1 MFKEFEQYL
10 ADYEDSLRN
19 AYLNASKAHKDWANA
34 YHNKDIDITT
44 TSFYDRRKYGSICY
58 AKVTKYAR
66 EDVLILNG
74 SKYYVVVDYREIDG
88 TLYEEVVNI
97 VMEEEKDGAI
107 HYLYICG
114 RTARMIEAKYDGY
127 HKFLFDREVL
137 EQDVKLTMGR
147 TDEWIVERAHKD
159 MLAHKKWIE
168 SKVEKMLGKV
178 EEVAK
183 VSGDGWYLHG
193 SNGKVGHMWFVEAGG
208 YAVQRFHYRC
218 LLKEVK
224 NK

>member
-19 AYLNASKAHKDWANA
+19 AYLNASRARKDWTNA
-34 YHNKDIDITT
+34 YHNKDIDITKT
-44 TSFYDRRKYGSICY
+44 NFYDRQKYGSLCC

-74 SKYYVVVDYREIDG
+74 SKYYVVVDYRELDG
-88 TLYEEVVNI
+88 NRYEEVVAI
-97 VMEEEKDGAI
+97 VREEEKDGAI
-107 HYLYICG
+107 HYFYICG
-114 RTARMIEAKYDGY
+114 KTTRMIETKYDGY

-137 EQDVKLTMGR
+137 EQDVNLTMGR
-147 TDEWIVERAHKD
+147 TAEWIVERAHKD

-168 SKVEKMLGKV
+168 SKIEKMLEKV
-178 EEVAK
+178 DTVKK
-183 VSGDGWYLHG
+183 VSDGWYLHG
-193 SNGKVGHMWFVEAGG
+193 TNGKIGHMWFVSAGG
-208 YAVQRFHYRC
+208 YNIQRFHWRC

-224 NK
+224 TK